1 MRLAANLAVVC
12 FLAGTSPILATAQC
26 GPNMEK
32 QLSEVRESWVKNWNE
47 KQLDRLVNLYQPHA
61 DLLSA
66 DGSRVPDRQGIRA
79 SFERQLGSQFEMRS
93 TGVACSDGLAFD
105 TGTYLK
111 VEDGK
116 RIEGNYLMVLAYFP
130 SASKWLITQ
139 HALTSKP
146 SCPLY

>member
-1 MRLAANLAVVC
+1 MRLAANLVVIC
-12 FLAGTSPILATAQC
+12 FLASTSPILARAQC

-79 SFERQLGSQFEMRS
+79 SLERHVGSKFEMRS
-93 TGVACSDGLAFD
+93 IGVACSDGLAFD
-105 TGTYLK
+105 TGTYMK

-116 RIEGNYLMVLAYFP
+116 RVEGNYLMVLAYFP
-130 SASKWLITQ
+130 LVSKWLITQ

-146 SCPLY
+146 SSSL